1 MNTVTMN
8 KHIPEKLKDYFT
20 FLRFCLDDNA
30 EQPECIKNIVW
41 HDLLEFAKRQSLTS
55 VFFHGMERL
64 VGHENKPTD
73 DDVLEWFGHVN
84 DIRERNKFVYE
95 RSAWVVK
102 NFATEGFRSCILK
115 GQGNA
120 LLYPDIMMR
129 MSGDIDVWVD
139 GTPRQVIAY
148 IRKLSPKDKVCY
160 HHIDFSRVKK
170 VPVEVH
176 YRPSFM
182 YNLVANARLQRF
194 FKDEA
199 DRQFTNRVS
208 LPDGMGEICVPTPAF
223 NRIYQMSH
231 ISNHFFHEGIGLR
244 QLVDY
249 YLVLMQGFTA
259 DEKRNDERLLRQ
271 CGLLKMARAVMYV
284 LHEVLGLD
292 EQHMIVSVDKKRGK
306 KLLDEILAGGN
317 FGKYDERI
325 GNNVN
330 AGGVQKNIQR
340 IYRDLRMAML
350 FPSESLWEPVFR
362 LYHYFWRLA
371 H

>member
-1 MNTVTMN
+1 
-8 KHIPEKLKDYFT
+8 
-20 FLRFCLDDNA
+20 
-30 EQPECIKNIVW
+30 
-41 HDLLEFAKRQSLTS
+41 
-55 VFFHGMERL
+55 
-64 VGHENKPTD
+64 
-73 DDVLEWFGHVN
+73 
-84 DIRERNKFVYE
+84 
-95 RSAWVVK
+95 
-102 NFATEGFRSCILK
+102 
-115 GQGNA
+115 
-120 LLYPDIMMR
+120 MMR

-182 YNLVANARLQRF
+182 NNLVANARLQRF

>member
-1 MNTVTMN
+1 MTNR
-8 KHIPEKLKDYFT
+8 ISEILKDYFS
-20 FLRFCLDDNA
+20 FLRFCLDDTA
-30 EQPECIKNIVW
+30 DIPVSVDRIVW
-41 HDLLEFAKRQSLTS
+41 HDLLEFAKRQSLLA

-64 VGHENKPTD
+64 GKHANKPTD
-73 DDVLEWFGHVN
+73 EDVMEWYMYVKEIH
-84 DIRERNKFVYE
+84 ERNKFVYE

-148 IRKLSPKDKVCY
+148 IRKLSPKDKACY
-160 HHIDFSRVKK
+160 HHIEFSRVKT
-170 VPVEVH
+170 VSVEVH

-182 YNLVANARLQRF
+182 NNLVANARLQRF

-199 DRQFTNRVS
+199 DRQFRNHVS

-259 DEKRNDERLLRQ
+259 DEKRHDEMLLRK
-271 CGLLKMARAVMYV
+271 CGMLKMARAVMYV
-284 LHEVLGLD
+284 LHEVLDLD
-292 EQHMIVSVDKKRGK
+292 EQHMIVSPDRKRGK

-325 GNNVN
+325 GNNTN
-330 AGGVQKNIQR
+330 AGSVQKNIQR
-340 IYRDLRMAML
+340 LYRDLRMALL

-362 LYHYFWRLA
+362 LYHFFWRMT